1 MCECGVA
8 ASSIGDFCIHFVKC
22 LKTTAVPWYTKLK
35 PWNEVQAWEL
45 QIGKQW
51 TLPSAQDIYEVKLK
65 CTRPVG
71 IRSGVHTSGRQRAS
85 SAHVWWAHDLECTH
99 LS

>member
-22 LKTTAVPWYTKLK
+22 LHATAVPWYTKLK
-35 PWNEVQAWEL
+35 PWNEVQAWEK

-51 TLPSAQDIYEVKLK
+51 TLPSAQDIYEVRLK
-65 CTRPVG
+65 CTRPV
-71 IRSGVHTSGRQRAS
+71 
-85 SAHVWWAHDLECTH
+85 DL
-99 LS
+99 